1 MSNITLIKSRFI
13 HIPKCAGT
21 YLQTALYYLCEVK
34 KSYEGYPHS
43 GHLCLH
49 QLPEESYYNFTF
61 IRHPYTWWPSYYH
74 YMQRG
79 MKAAGQPVPS
89 FDDWFKIEN
98 PFWLGHYSTLIKRF
112 IGVDDIYPTSN
123 KINFVGKTENINEDL
138 CLALQTADEPFRG
151 GRKYEDLFK
160 VPMIMNL
167 LTEFSNVQQYDRGIS
182 DESKDLIYR
191 GEKWVFE
198 TYGYTK

>member
-1 MSNITLIKSRFI
+1 
-13 HIPKCAGT
+13 
-21 YLQTALYYLCEVK
+21 
-34 KSYEGYPHS
+34 
-43 GHLCLH
+43 
-49 QLPEESYYNFTF
+49 
-61 IRHPYTWWPSYYH
+61 
-74 YMQRG
+74 MQRG

-98 PFWLGHYSTLIKRF
+98 PFWLGHYSTLVKRF
-112 IGVDDIYPTSN
+112 IGVDDIYLTSN
-123 KINFVGKTENINEDL
+123 KINFVGKTENIKEDL
-138 CLALQTADEPFRG
+138 CLALQTAEEPFKG
-151 GRKYEDLFK
+151 ARKYEDLFK
-160 VPMIMNL
+160 VPRIMNL